1 MYICRSILQN
11 DGLYFNVFADFVS
24 SVQCVLKNFKSS
36 WQTQLNQAGIVAY
49 GELKDD
55 VFSIKIMFLALM
67 GTLRWELHND
77 QKKFIAMPICLFN
90 SNKIIMTIY
99 FVIHIL

>member
-1 MYICRSILQN
+1 LSPEAVELAHTLLSYVNCFKEVYICKAIFQN

-36 WQTQLNQAGIVAY
+36 WQTQLNQTGIVAY

-55 VFSIKIMFLALM
+55 VFSIKIMFLAFM
-67 GTLRWELHND
+67 GTLR
-77 QKKFIAMPICLFN
+77 
-90 SNKIIMTIY
+90 
-99 FVIHIL
+99 

>member
-1 MYICRSILQN
+1 MSPEAVELAQTLLSYVNCFKEVYICRSILQN

-67 GTLRWELHND
+67 GTLR
-77 QKKFIAMPICLFN
+77 
-90 SNKIIMTIY
+90 
-99 FVIHIL
+99 